1 MVIEVNKHIKTE
13 QKALHKR
20 TFNVN
25 IEHESNHVHDEMQ
38 NSLLSQE
45 MVKGNEA
52 LQQLC
57 ISGGKEHPAIRETA
71 IFFIGVESFLR
82 KFIDDHFK
90 SCPAMT

>member
-1 MVIEVNKHIKTE
+1 MIEINKHIKIE

-20 TFNVN
+20 TLNVN

-45 MVKGNEA
+45 MVRGDEA

-57 ISGGKEHPAIRETA
+57 IFGGKNTLQFEKQQ
-71 IFFIGVESFLR
+71 SFSL
-82 KFIDDHFK
+82 
-90 SCPAMT
+90 A